1 MNSSRRRRVVC
12 GMSGGVDSS
21 ATAALLLEQGYEV
34 IGITL
39 KLWPQ
44 DCVNRA
50 EDKCCGPQ
58 AVTDARAVC
67 HQLGIPYY
75 LIDEAAEFQK
85 HVIQYFADEYRA
97 SRTPNPCVMCNQN
110 LKFGRLINRAD
121 QLGADFIATGHF
133 ARVERPLTSLRS
145 EATARQATPISMNPG
160 TSNQPSLRS
169 YGSAGIEHR
178 TSNIECGQK
187 TENEPLTPALSPFG
201 GEREKAAAGRAAARP
216 YRVQGFNAQILRG
229 NHSPSDGERVS
240 PAGSGRYLL
249 KRGRDLKKDQSYFLF
264 SLRQD
269 QLARALFPLGEKTK
283 SDTRAV
289 ARHCQLKTADKE
301 ESMEICFVPDND
313 YGGFL
318 QQANL
323 VRKHRGEI
331 TDLHGHV
338 LGHHDGIEFYTI
350 GQRRG
355 LGITTPKPVYVV
367 ELDADRNRVVV
378 GDETALDRDEFTAT
392 QCNWIPFDQP
402 AGPMEVTTKIRYNHP
417 GTPATVTPSGNGTVR
432 VKLHSPQR
440 AITPG
445 QAAVFYQDDLVLGGG
460 WIAR

>member
-1 MNSSRRRRVVC
+1 
-12 GMSGGVDSS
+12 MSGGVDSS
-21 ATAALLLEQGYEV
+21 ATAALLLEQGFDV

-67 HQLGIPYY
+67 HKLDIPYY

-85 HVIQYFADEYRA
+85 HVIQYFADEYKA
-97 SRTPNPCVMCNQN
+97 GRTPNPCVMCNQN

-133 ARVERPLTSLRS
+133 ARVERV
-145 EATARQATPISMNPG
+145 
-160 TSNQPSLRS
+160 
-169 YGSAGIEHR
+169 
-178 TSNIECGQK
+178 
-187 TENEPLTPALSPFG
+187 G
-201 GEREKAAAGRAAARP
+201 GAP
-216 YRVQGFNAQILRG
+216 
-229 NHSPSDGERVS
+229 
-240 PAGSGRYLL
+240 GRYLL
-249 KRGRDLKKDQSYFLF
+249 KRGRDLRKDQSYFLF

-269 QLARALFPLGEKTK
+269 QLARAIFPLGEMTK
-283 SDTRAV
+283 SDTREV
-289 ARHCQLKTADKE
+289 ARHCNLKTAEKE
-301 ESMEICFVPDND
+301 ESMEICFVPDNN

-318 QQANL
+318 QSANL
-323 VRKHRGEI
+323 VQKHRGNI
-331 TDLHGHV
+331 TDVYGQV
-338 LGHHDGIEFYTI
+338 LGQHEGIEFYTI

-367 ELDADRNRVVV
+367 ELDAENNRVVV
-378 GDETALDRDEFTAT
+378 GDEAALDRDEFTADR
-392 QCNWIPFDQP
+392 CNWHPFEKLE
-402 AGPMEVTTKIRYNHP
+402 GPIEVTAKIRYNHP
-417 GTPATVTPSGNGTVR
+417 GAPATVTPLDGGR
-432 VKLHSPQR
+432 VKVKMHSPAR

-445 QAAVFYQDDLVLGGG
+445 QAAVFYQDDLVVGGG